1 MDERAYQRAVARAF
15 GKAQKK
21 INKLR
26 AKCFYPGCKLNAID
40 SHSQQKLGQL
50 RAIAEN
56 GEVFGMQRN
65 HYQTLKQLPDNH
77 FLVRMG
83 IAEAS
88 TFKGF
93 CANHDQAVFEPI
105 ELRPL
110 ELGNEEQAFI
120 LFVRAFSYEFAQK
133 RKMLEWKNIIL
144 NDLQNIA
151 AKEVIEHIADT
162 RDGIAAFFKQD
173 APYYMDCIFSA
184 FENKNYSDFTTIWKT
199 VGNNI
204 GISSCCVYTPLLDQH
219 DDYMEKTWGVPQPL
233 VSFNL
238 VPETSITHVV
248 TSWLPNSND
257 FTNWINDEVE
267 TNEGLELY
275 INRCA
280 ITESEDTCIRPSLWE
295 SLSEQEQK
303 EAEIAMFPIHM
314 RGSLDSIP
322 KVVTL

>member
-1 MDERAYQRAVARAF
+1 MNERTYRRAVARAF

-26 AKCFYPGCKLNAID
+26 VKCFYPGCKLNAID

-50 RAIAEN
+50 KTIAEN

-65 HYQTLKQLPDNH
+65 HYQTLKQLPDSR
-77 FLVRMG
+77 FLVRTG

-88 TFKGF
+88 TFKGY
-93 CANHDQAVFEPI
+93 CAKHDRSVFEPI

-110 ELGNEEQAFI
+110 EPDNEEQAFI

-133 RKMLEWKNIIL
+133 RHMLEWKTLIL
-144 NDLQNIA
+144 NDLKNIA
-151 AKEVIEHIADT
+151 AREVIEHIAAT

-173 APYYMDCIFSA
+173 APYYMDSIFSA
-184 FENKNYSDFTTIWKT
+184 FDNKDYSDFTTVWKT
-199 VGNNI
+199 VTNNI
-204 GISSCCVYTPLLDQH
+204 GLSSCCVYSPLLDQH
-219 DDYMEKTWGVPQPL
+219 ESHMKKTWGTPQPL

-238 VPETSITHVV
+238 VPEISTTHVV
-248 TSWLPNSND
+248 TSWLPNSSD
-257 FTNWINDEVE
+257 FTSWINAEVE
-267 TNEGLELY
+267 TKEGLELY

-303 EAEIAMFPIHM
+303 EAEIAMFPDQM

-322 KVVTL
+322 RIVTL